1 MVKGPTED
9 DVITFCMRDRGT
21 ISYIKFSP
29 DNQILAI
36 HRRKNAVDF
45 IYFETNGQP
54 DLEKMFSYQCKAL
67 IYGFVWIHKRECVL
81 FSEMGVEILHVVPE
95 KLQVRSIKSYN
106 ISTNWFAWCPEANIA
121 ILCTTDSNHTLLPI
135 QFKQKTITRLPRIE
149 CK

>member
-1 MVKGPTED
+1 
-9 DVITFCMRDRGT
+9 MRDRGT
-21 ISYIKFSP
+21 ICYIKFSP

-45 IYFETNGQP
+45 IYFETNTESQ
-54 DLEKMFSYQCKAL
+54 LEKVFNYQSKSI

-81 FSEMGVEILHVVPE
+81 FSETGVEILHVTPE
-95 KLQVRSIKSYN
+95 KSQVRSIKSYN

-121 ILCTTDSNHTLLPI
+121 VLCTTDSNNTLLPI

-149 CK
+149 CR